1 MKEELEELIEKV
13 RELKLSSKEMM
24 YLAYRI
30 LMMEY
35 DTPRTQREVEK
46 RSKALITIV
55 DKILTTYYTPHSALN
70 FIANLGERLLKRHP
84 ELRHQEESYEYI
96 G

>member
-1 MKEELEELIEKV
+1 MKPELEEIIRKIQET
-13 RELKLSSKEMM
+13 KLSSKEMM

-46 RSKALITIV
+46 RNKALLTII
-55 DKILTTYYTPHSALN
+55 DKILTVFYTPHSALN
-70 FIANLGERLLKRHP
+70 FIATLGEKLLKKHP
-84 ELRHQEESYEYI
+84 ELKHLEESYDYI